1 MGKPWCGSERDLG
14 QHSCVKWF
22 LVDLVGYICSLF
34 VCICFHSAN
43 LVSRQGSALTLPL
56 CNKGFLVLYKTML
69 STFNFK
75 GYSSWDSWEFFIEH
89 SIGAKWQQL
98 HCVHRYHIQWQ
109 CRGLEIMF
117 KLRWTTKFHYLRFL
131 NLNLNL
137 GQRHTQFHEKTAST
151 LVCFILLVFIWEY
164 FGVCNFVLTWFSFF
178 SCFFL
183 YITHVC
189 FPTYIHVVCIRN
201 FKWY

>member
-22 LVDLVGYICSLF
+22 LVDLVGYICSIV

-56 CNKGFLVLYKTML
+56 CNKGFLVLYKTMIC
-69 STFNFK
+69 TFNFK
-75 GYSSWDSWEFFIEH
+75 RYSSWDSSEFFIEH

-98 HCVHRYHIQWQ
+98 HCVQHYRVQWP

-117 KLRWTTKFHYLRFL
+117 KLRKSVLYGGPQNSTLLDFL
-131 NLNLNL
+131 TWNVV
-137 GQRHTQFHEKTAST
+137 QRHTQFH
-151 LVCFILLVFIWEY
+151 
-164 FGVCNFVLTWFSFF
+164 
-178 SCFFL
+178 
-183 YITHVC
+183 
-189 FPTYIHVVCIRN
+189 
-201 FKWY
+201 

>member
-22 LVDLVGYICSLF
+22 LVDLVGYICSIV

-56 CNKGFLVLYKTML
+56 CNKGFLVLYKTMIC
-69 STFNFK
+69 TFNFK
-75 GYSSWDSWEFFIEH
+75 RYSSWDSSEFFIEH

-98 HCVHRYHIQWQ
+98 HCVQHYHIQWL

-117 KLRWTTKFHYLRFL
+117 KLRKSVILWWTTKFHCVRFFNLKCSAEAYTIPLKNGFHISLLHCVSFYLGMF
-131 NLNLNL
+131 
-137 GQRHTQFHEKTAST
+137 
-151 LVCFILLVFIWEY
+151 W
-164 FGVCNFVLTWFSFF
+164 GV
-178 SCFFL
+178 
-183 YITHVC
+183 
-189 FPTYIHVVCIRN
+189 
-201 FKWY
+201 